1 MPEKRAAF
9 SLVPSSRILV
19 PKPVSPRIAA
29 ATRAHTR
36 NTTRGM
42 GTTPPTRE
50 AKTAPNASGT
60 PDTGLPSV
68 RTMAM
73 PPKSSRVPRVARIG
87 GILATAMRTPLTRPH
102 SAPTASAIPRA
113 IAVAVAID
121 GAVAAGCPS
130 RTARRARAAQ
140 IDVTLAMATADRSMP
155 AVNMVNMTPRLI
167 RPNSGNWTAMD
178 CQVRTAK
185 NGPDLTM
192 AKNASS
198 STSTRTR
205 RVM

>member
-1 MPEKRAAF
+1 MLDDPVEGT
-9 SLVPSSRILV
+9 LLGT
-19 PKPVSPRIAA
+19 KPVVAW
-29 ATRAHTR
+29 
-36 NTTRGM
+36 M
-42 GTTPPTRE
+42 
-50 AKTAPNASGT
+50 AP
-60 PDTGLPSV
+60 
-68 RTMAM
+68 
-73 PPKSSRVPRVARIG
+73 VPE
-87 GILATAMRTPLTRPH
+87 LLH
-102 SAPTASAIPRA
+102 ASAG
-113 IAVAVAID
+113 ID
-121 GAVAAGCPS
+121 EAVAAGCPS